1 MEVKN
6 LITFMNVAELTSFT
20 KAAEKLGYSQS
31 TISFQIKQLEEEL
44 NCSLF
49 ERMNHSITL
58 TEKGVE
64 LFSYAKQLL
73 QLQEEFKENFA
84 QSKIAGHIRIVTP
97 DSICEN
103 MMLKNYTDFYSHYP
117 EITLKFSSA
126 DTDDM
131 FRILNRNEA
140 DVIFTLDTHVY
151 KKDYIIAKEQ
161 SVKTH
166 FVTSANS
173 PLKGKKLSIRD
184 IMHYPFILTEK
195 QMGYR
200 KAFDEKLASM
210 SLAIEPVLEIGRTDI
225 VTKILETENMISFL
239 PDFVSAQKVKEGK
252 LIYLD
257 VYDFELNI
265 WKQLIYHRNK
275 WLSKP
280 LRTFIAYVKEHEFE

>member
-1 MEVKN
+1 MEIKN
-6 LITFMNVAELTSFT
+6 LITFMHVAELTSFT
-20 KAAEKLGYSQS
+20 KAADTLGYSQS

-58 TEKGVE
+58 TEKGEE

-84 QSKIAGHIRIVTP
+84 QSKIEGHVRIVTP

-103 MMLKNYTDFYSHYP
+103 MMLRNYTDFYSHYP

-151 KKDYIIAKEQ
+151 KKDYVIAKEQ

-166 FVTSANS
+166 FVTSAHS
-173 PLKGKKLSIRD
+173 SLKGKKLSIKD
-184 IMHYPFILTEK
+184 IVHYPFILTEK

-225 VTKILETENMISFL
+225 VTKILETEDMISFL
-239 PDFVSAQKVKEGK
+239 PDFVSEQKVREGK

-257 VYDFELNI
+257 VCDFELNI

-280 LRTFIAYVKEHEFE
+280 LRTFIEYVKEHEFE